1 MKNKIDSC
9 YVCQGTPATAVGAF
23 VSGDTTADDFVMR
36 VAAVLSCAKHEAEV
50 SRRVVAESWNDLV
63 GKLAAQTFPG
73 VAVGEREEWLR
84 EQVASVAGEEGP
96 TPDDFAEAL
105 RSEPDADVMGVTM
118 ALSSE

>member
-36 VAAVLSCAKHEAEV
+36 VAAVLSCAEHEAEV

-63 GKLAAQTFPG
+63 GKLAAQPLPG
-73 VAVGEREEWLR
+73 GRGGRA
-84 EQVASVAGEEGP
+84 
-96 TPDDFAEAL
+96 
-105 RSEPDADVMGVTM
+105 
-118 ALSSE
+118 

>member
-1 MKNKIDSC
+1 M
-9 YVCQGTPATAVGAF
+9 TWWA
-23 VSGDTTADDFVMR
+23 
-36 VAAVLSCAKHEAEV
+36 
-50 SRRVVAESWNDLV
+50 SWPRSPS
-63 GKLAAQTFPG
+63 PG